1 MTITIASS
9 LYQYNF
15 KYFYIVLVYL
25 VYFQLLVTV
34 VIAEGAVNQD
44 GEGNESAI
52 TKQKPV

>member
-1 MTITIASS
+1 M
-9 LYQYNF
+9 YQYNF

-25 VYFQLLVTV
+25 IHLVYFELLVTV

-44 GEGNESAI
+44 GEGNESAV

>member
-1 MTITIASS
+1 M
-9 LYQYNF
+9 YQYNF

-44 GEGNESAI
+44 GEGNESAV